1 MPTRKLFLGV
11 SMAAFA
17 LFTGV
22 ASPALAQPATAAP
35 GAAAALV
42 REHTTAFPAYTAP
55 HAYGRAVYL
64 FDATTG
70 QELLDK
76 NAGKRMP
83 VASLTKIMTAYVV
96 LREANLDDR
105 VKIKREDVEYAWNN
119 DGTTADLEPGD
130 TLPVRE
136 LLYALLLPSGA
147 DAAHA
152 LARVYG
158 PGVDGFVTKM
168 NATAKSLGLND
179 TLYVNADGLPTRAGD
194 GYSTARDQARLAAIT
209 LRDPVFTEITS
220 TRHHSTGDG
229 RYDWSNTNHM
239 LGLPGAIGVKTG
251 FTNAAGFCLAFA
263 ADRQDHRLVGV
274 ILGEDDS
281 SRRWDTAGSLLDWAA
296 ES

>member
-1 MPTRKLFLGV
+1 MPTRKLSLGV
-11 SMAAFA
+11 FMAAFA

-35 GAAAALV
+35 GLPIASV
-42 REHTTAFPAYTAP
+42 REHTAAFPAYAAP

-70 QELLDK
+70 RELLDK
-76 NAGKRMP
+76 NAGERMP

-96 LREANLDDR
+96 LREANLSDQ
-105 VKIKREDVEYAWNN
+105 VTIKREDVSYAGDN
-119 DGTTADLEPGD
+119 DGTAADLDAGD
-130 TLPVRE
+130 SLPVGE

-152 LARVYG
+152 LARAYG
-158 PGVDGFVTKM
+158 PGVAGFVAKM
-168 NATAKSLGLND
+168 NAAAKSLGLND
-179 TLYVNADGLPTRAGD
+179 THYVNADGLPTRGGD
-194 GYSTARDQARLAAIT
+194 GYSTARDQARLAAIA
-209 LRDPVFTEITS
+209 LRDPIFTKITS
-220 TRHHSTGDG
+220 TRHHSTDDG

-263 ADRQDHRLVGV
+263 ADRHDHRLVGV